1 MLVTSAD
8 IHMGSSSEADE
19 TSAEEL
25 DVEPSE
31 IDHESKEPSIEVV
44 NADDDL
50 SAVVN
55 EAMDES
61 TIETDDVEEADDLEY
76 TSSDDSASFLVNW
89 WKADDSHLA
98 ATLPE
103 FSFLS
108 KAETIRG
115 VMIISLSTL
124 LLQLWNML
132 FGLASSAAG
141 KRENTINWWDYFFVS
156 GADSSLAPE
165 FSDPLGWV
173 LLIVSFCILISTMPR
188 HPKN

>member
-61 TIETDDVEEADDLEY
+61 TIEADDVEEEADDLAIKE
-76 TSSDDSASFLVNW
+76 D
-89 WKADDSHLA
+89 
-98 ATLPE
+98 E
-103 FSFLS
+103 
-108 KAETIRG
+108 E
-115 VMIISLSTL
+115 
-124 LLQLWNML
+124 
-132 FGLASSAAG
+132 
-141 KRENTINWWDYFFVS
+141 
-156 GADSSLAPE
+156 
-165 FSDPLGWV
+165 
-173 LLIVSFCILISTMPR
+173 
-188 HPKN
+188 